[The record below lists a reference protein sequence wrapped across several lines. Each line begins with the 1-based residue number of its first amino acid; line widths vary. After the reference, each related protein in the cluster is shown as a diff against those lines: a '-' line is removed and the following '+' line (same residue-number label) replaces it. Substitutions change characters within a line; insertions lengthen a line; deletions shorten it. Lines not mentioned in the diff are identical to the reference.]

1 MSYHR
6 DEYFERFRE
15 LTAERGWTE
24 DQTMFVGRIAA
35 HGLLGFESVNRLVDQ
50 IFQIEDGLA
59 AERGDAIIQYEN
71 VFNPAGIERANQ
83 GDYQKPTLS
92 EEDLT

>member
-1 MSYHR
+1 MHRR

-15 LTAERGWTE
+15 MTSERGWSE
-24 DQTMFVGRIAA
+24 EQQMFLGRMVVASC
-35 HGLLGFESVNRLVDQ
+35 GSSELLVRMADQ

-71 VFNPAGIERANQ
+71 VFNRAGIIRKQQAE
-83 GDYQKPTLS
+83 GFDVT
-92 EEDLT
+92 